1 MPGKRPVGR
10 PQGQTFPFPV
20 RAYEN
25 AEGVRLLTEMA
36 RRRGLAV
43 AALLRQLVREE
54 ARRMKLLRQD
64 WSAAAES
71 AVGYYTNSPEVA
83 EWQAADDGV
92 MDYPTEEHAASPHG
106 GCEEAARKAG
116 VVGNEREAVAS

>member
-1 MPGKRPVGR
+1 MLQKKPVGR
-10 PQGQTFPFPV
+10 PQGQAFPFPV

-25 AEGVRLLTEMA
+25 EEGLRLLTEMA

-54 ARRMKLLRQD
+54 ARRMRLLRED
-64 WSAAAES
+64 WSAAAEN
-71 AVGYYTNSPEVA
+71 AIEYYANSPEVA

-92 MDYPTEEHAASPHG
+92 MDYPAG
-106 GCEEAARKAG
+106 GEAAPDEGGVHSTNSVPCGRKS
-116 VVGNEREAVAS
+116 VVA